1 MKKKTFLVFGMVVFL
16 FLTLAPLASAA
27 DPIYATKEPISI
39 GDKPAEV
46 YNPYY
51 IGIFGGWTV
60 PDDLK
65 VENGT
70 RRDLQ
75 LDNSWTLGGKLGYIF
90 PVQWFAAEVEYNYM
104 GSQHLDD
111 PYSGKISSNNVMF
124 NVLLRYPKYWIHP
137 FIGAGAG
144 WSYGHLEGSGPS
156 IGSIDENES
165 AFGWQAFAGL
175 NLAIT
180 RNLSADFTYKYFQAK
195 YGIDEVDV
203 TSRNHIFL
211 IGFNYHFGAK
221 EPAKPVEK
229 KVEPEA
235 PAPVVEKKA
244 PKCPDTPAG
253 CVVDADGC
261 PIDSDKDG
269 VCDGLDKCP
278 NTPAGCAVDKDGCP
292 IDSDKDGVPDCLD
305 KCPGTPETAKVDKD
319 GCPMSV
325 TIRLNVE
332 FDFDK
337 AVVKPKYMKNIEEVA
352 DFMKKHPNL
361 SATIEGH
368 TDNIGTAKYNLAL
381 SKKRA
386 EAVKNVLIKQGVDAN
401 RLTAVGYGLT
411 KPIASNKTADGRAK
425 NRRVQAVMEAQEL
438 K

>member
-1 MKKKTFLVFGMVVFL
+1 MKKTFLVFGMAVFL

-39 GDKPAEV
+39 SDKPAEV

-90 PVQWFAAEVEYNYM
+90 PVQWFAAELEYNHM
-104 GSQHLDD
+104 FGQHLDD
-111 PYSGKISSNNVMF
+111 PGTGDISSNNVMF
-124 NVLLRYPKYWIHP
+124 NLLLRYPKYWIHP

-144 WSYGHLEGSGPS
+144 WSYGSVDGSAYGTTINDS
-156 IGSIDENES
+156 TS

-175 NLAIT
+175 NMFIT
-180 RNLSADFTYKYFQAK
+180 KYLSADFTYKYFQAK
-195 YGIDEVDV
+195 YNVDNLDV

-211 IGFNYHFGAK
+211 IGFNYHFGAT
-221 EPAKPVEK
+221 EPPKPAEK
-229 KVEPEA
+229 KVEPQA

-278 NTPAGCAVDKDGCP
+278 NTPAGCQVDKDGCP

-305 KCPGTPETAKVDKD
+305 KCPGTPETAKVDAD
-319 GCPMSV
+319 GCPIAV
-325 TIRLNVE
+325 TMRLNVE

-337 AVVKPKYMKNIEEVA
+337 AVVKPKYMNNIKEVA

-361 SATIEGH
+361 NATIEGH
-368 TDNIGTAKYNLAL
+368 TDSIGTAKYNLAL

-386 EAVKNVLIKQGVDAN
+386 EAVKNALVKEGVDAN

-425 NRRVQAVMEAQEL
+425 NRRVQAVMESQEL
-438 K
+438 R